1 MAAAIMRRCRK
12 TCTLRLGRRPNGEFV
27 FNLQQL
33 GEQLQR
39 AVEAAIPGVAL
50 DLDAATDAVAI
61 SFVHPGHEAT
71 CILVLEP
78 DAAVGVALLCA
89 VIVGPW
95 EEAAAA
101 DGGVSLFS
109 LNPRLMT
116 CSIGL
121 LPINED
127 EVAVVLCRRM
137 PAEAVEP
144 SEAVALLND
153 MIWEYAQLTGGSEPA
168 AAAAPVDRGP
178 RLIHSL
184 DEV

>member
-1 MAAAIMRRCRK
+1 MPGNPVPCAWASARAV
-12 TCTLRLGRRPNGEFV
+12 TFV

-33 GEQLQR
+33 GERLQQ
-39 AVEAAIPGVAL
+39 AVEAAIPDVAV
-50 DLDAATDAVAI
+50 DLDAATDAVAL

-101 DGGVSLFS
+101 DGGVSLFA

-116 CSIGL
+116 CSLGL

-137 PAEAVEP
+137 PAEAVDP

-153 MIWEYAQLTGGSEPA
+153 MIWEYAQLTGGSGDA
-168 AAAAPVDRGP
+168 AAPAPVDRGP